1 MKIGK
6 KQIYIG
12 LGAVAVGL
20 VGYYLYTKNKSVDSS
35 EKTTEAKD
43 EKQMNPAVKKRIIRA
58 LKKSGRLRRLTTQQ
72 EN

>member
-1 MKIGK
+1 MKIEK

-12 LGAVAVGL
+12 LGVIAVGL
-20 VGYYLYTKNKSVDSS
+20 VGYYLYTKSKSVDSS

-43 EKQMNPAVKKRIIRA
+43 EQQMNPAVKKRIIRA